1 VVGKGSQT
9 YPRSELLRLWKLLLL
24 NQFHDVLPGSSIN
37 EVYVDAM
44 QHFKDIQTSGE
55 RLWNNALLDLVK
67 SSVENSAMVVNTL
80 CWDRQEV
87 IDVSAISK
95 DLQMPAGHCVQTSED
110 GISLAYASCPAM
122 GYCSSSTS
130 LFTGPPAMS
139 ASVVKSQTEGTFVL
153 SNGILRA
160 SIDGNGCVTSCVLLT
175 NGRSLLCKLNTVHRT
190 NDGFFVFLF
199 FFYRDAIASEQCGN
213 QFVLFDDIPLFWDA
227 WDVMEYHLE
236 TRKPVAGGV
245 VTVKDV
251 GPLRASVQVK
261 MAVGQRSSLVQTIYL
276 DVGCSALTFNT
287 EVDWHENHKFLKVE
301 FPLNIRSSVATYEIQ
316 FGHLDRPTHYNTSW
330 DQAQFEVC
338 GHKWADLSEHGFG
351 VALLNDCKYGYSTLA
366 NVMRLSLLRSPKAPD
381 ETSDMGRHT
390 FKYALL
396 PHKGEFQTAGVI
408 KQAYEL
414 NYPLRLCGSCGDGD
428 LRKSF
433 FQVSDPGIIIEC
445 VKPAEDRKDCLL
457 VRLYESFGGWR
468 EAHLSTS
475 MSVSD
480 AHRCNI
486 LEERQEMVEVKE
498 NRLYLQFNPFE
509 IVSLLLQVT

>member
-1 VVGKGSQT
+1 M
-9 YPRSELLRLWKLLLL
+9 
-24 NQFHDVLPGSSIN
+24 D
-37 EVYVDAM
+37 
-44 QHFKDIQTSGE
+44 QH
-55 RLWNNALLDLVK
+55 A
-67 SSVENSAMVVNTL
+67 
-80 CWDRQEV
+80 
-87 IDVSAISK
+87 
-95 DLQMPAGHCVQTSED
+95 
-110 GISLAYASCPAM
+110 
-122 GYCSSSTS
+122 
-130 LFTGPPAMS
+130 
-139 ASVVKSQTEGTFVL
+139 VL
-153 SNGILRA
+153 SN
-160 SIDGNGCVTSCVLLT
+160 VLPQ
-175 NGRSLLCKLNTVHRT
+175 
-190 NDGFFVFLF
+190 LF
-199 FFYRDAIASEQCGN
+199 
-213 QFVLFDDIPLFWDA
+213 
-227 WDVMEYHLE
+227 
-236 TRKPVAGGV
+236 K
-245 VTVKDV
+245 
-251 GPLRASVQVK
+251 
-261 MAVGQRSSLVQTIYL
+261 
-276 DVGCSALTFNT
+276 
-287 EVDWHENHKFLKVE
+287 
-301 FPLNIRSSVATYEIQ
+301 
-316 FGHLDRPTHYNTSW
+316 
-330 DQAQFEVC
+330 VC